1 MVGVTMANEHSINLT
16 RRGPFQQPRHGRKTQ
31 IDDQTEPV
39 MLGQKAAAG
48 LARFRPRTAPAQDR
62 EPHHHPP

>member
-1 MVGVTMANEHSINLT
+1 VIGVAVADEHSVNLT
-16 RRGPFQQPRHGRKTQ
+16 RLGVFQQPRHGRIAK
-31 IDDQTEPV
+31 IDDETEPV
-39 MLGQKAAAG
+39 VLNQEAAAG

>member
-1 MVGVTMANEHSINLT
+1 MIGVAVADEHSVNLS
-16 RRGPFQQPRHGRKTQ
+16 RRGAFQQPRHGRIAK
-31 IDDQTEPV
+31 IDDETEPV
-39 MLGQKAAAG
+39 VLEQKAAAG